1 MDTFKNIPEGDRILY
16 KDNVFS
22 GDYDQQLFVKRAVD
36 DGSNRPKFYIS
47 AFSPKDGDLSMQGYM
62 YFYLDQEQK
71 RSDFIGIKVYPE
83 FRDLNIGSFLVASWI
98 DMCLNNGYDF
108 LGVNPKQRKP
118 FLLYL
123 LKTYGFEILDKSLYE
138 TRPEVITICRSLD
151 NLDKTKYLSFKDPK
165 HEKVFTGTNSFKEDN
180 YSIIHTMSGYV
191 SLDNVLLPLQN
202 QKRLHADYQMLD
214 RELAEEKAES
224 TINKHTK

>member
-1 MDTFKNIPEGDRILY
+1 MDTFKQIPEGEEIIY
-16 KDNVFS
+16 KDDVFS
-22 GDYDQQLFVKRAVD
+22 GNYDQKLYLRSSFD
-36 DGSNRPKFYIS
+36 DGSHRPKFYIN
-47 AFSPKDGDLSMQGYM
+47 AFSPIGDRLVMQGYL
-62 YFYLDQEQK
+62 YFYLDHEQK
-71 RSDFIGIKVYPE
+71 RSDFIGIKVNPE

-151 NLDKTKYLSFKDPK
+151 SLDKTKYLSFKDPK
-165 HEKVFTGTNSFKEDN
+165 HEKVFVGTNSFKEDN
-180 YSIIHTMSGYV
+180 YSIIHTMSGFV
-191 SLDNVLLPLQN
+191 SLDNVLLPLQS
-202 QKRLHADYQMLD
+202 QKRLRADYQLLD
-214 RELAEEKAES
+214 RDIAEVKSES
-224 TINKHTK
+224 TIRNHTK